1 MSASRLVVVLAA
13 GKGTRMGSDKPKVLH
28 EVARRPLVE
37 HVLRASMELGD
48 SRRAIVLGPDS
59 EDAERLVQSVDKV
72 ASLHVQRERLGTG
85 HAVAAARKAISPDTV
100 VLVVFGDTPLISSD
114 TLARMAAAI
123 DDGASIAVL
132 GFRPDDP
139 TGYGRL
145 VQKDGALVAIREH
158 KDATPEERAIT
169 LCNGGAMA
177 FGPGILLGLL
187 DRLQNDNASGE
198 YYLTDAVG
206 IGRSDGLRITTVEGA
221 VADAAGVNTP
231 ADLAEAEAMMQDRL
245 RANAMAAGVT
255 LVAPQTVHLAAD
267 TRLDR
272 GVVVE
277 PYVVFGPGVSVA
289 PNARI
294 FGFSHLEGATVGEGA
309 SVGPYARLRP
319 GADLRAGSKVGNF
332 VEVKGATLHEGAKAG
347 HLTYIG
353 DADVGANANL
363 GAGTIFCNYD
373 GYLKHRTTVGA
384 NAFVG
389 SNSSL
394 VAPVSVGE
402 GAYVGS
408 GSVITED
415 VPDNALAIGRGRQV
429 VKPDRATAI
438 RKTLAALK
446 ARLKGG
452 HEG

>member
-1 MSASRLVVVLAA
+1 
-13 GKGTRMGSDKPKVLH
+13 MGSDKSKVLH

-37 HVLRASMELGD
+37 HVLRASMALEG
-48 SRRAIVLGPDS
+48 SRRAVVLGPEAD
-59 EDAERLVQSVDKV
+59 DAERLVRSVDEG
-72 ASLHVQRERLGTG
+72 ASLHIQRERLGTG
-85 HAVAAARKAISPDTV
+85 HAVAAAREAISADGV
-100 VLVVFGDTPLISSD
+100 VLVVFGDTPLIATD

-123 DDGASIAVL
+123 EDGAGIAVL
-132 GFRPDDP
+132 GFRPEDP

-145 VQKDGALVAIREH
+145 VMKGGALAAIREH

-177 FGPGILLGLL
+177 FAPGVLPGLL

-198 YYLTDAVG
+198 YYLTDAVE
-206 IGRSDGLRITTVEGA
+206 IGRAEGLRVTTVEGA

-245 RANAMAAGVT
+245 RAAAMAGGVT
-255 LVAPQTVHLAAD
+255 LVAPHTVHLAAD
-267 TRLDR
+267 TTLDR

-289 PNARI
+289 RNARI
-294 FGFSHLEGATVGEGA
+294 LGFSHLEGATVGEGA

-319 GADLRAGSKVGNF
+319 GADLRARSKVGNF
-332 VEVKGATLHEGAKAG
+332 VEVKGAVLHEGAKAG

-353 DADVGANANL
+353 DAEVGAGANL

-373 GYLKHRTTVGA
+373 GYLKHRTTIGP
-384 NAFVG
+384 NAFIG

-394 VAPVSVGE
+394 VAPVSIGE
-402 GAYVGS
+402 GAYIGS

-415 VPDNALAIGRGRQV
+415 VPNDALAIGRGRQAI
-429 VKPDRATAI
+429 KPERATAI

-446 ARLKGG
+446 ARLKG
-452 HEG
+452 